1 VDAFALASAEVG
13 VVFCTIVLITGPLWA
28 RPVWGIWWTW
38 DPRLTSTF
46 VLWLIYV
53 SYLILRKFATG
64 GQGAVLGAALSIFG
78 FVDVPIVYFSI
89 RIFRTQHPQPVI
101 AGGENSGL
109 EIHMLYAFL
118 WNLLAFTILGLVIVW
133 ARYLVQRID
142 QAVEEAHKSAA
153 LREGAAGGTA

>member
-1 VDAFALASAEVG
+1 
-13 VVFCTIVLITGPLWA
+13 LI
-28 RPVWGIWWTW
+28 R
-38 DPRLTSTF
+38 
-46 VLWLIYV
+46 
-53 SYLILRKFATG
+53 RKFATG

-78 FVDVPIVYFSI
+78 FADVPIVYFSI

-133 ARYLVQRID
+133 ARYLVQRVD
-142 QAVEEAHKSAA
+142 QAVEEAHKAAA
-153 LREGAAGGTA
+153 LRESAAGGAA